1 MAKNAHKTAAPA
13 PAIQEEAILVLAE
26 QQTSEAIVE
35 SAVALLQA
43 DGDENTAETVVRAR
57 SVVPK
62 AYKATYAVR
71 ALARGDNSKA
81 AKRANGDW
89 LARELQAECVQDGKT
104 FDLQRFLA
112 ICDANGVDALAR
124 WPNRNAGWEGRLRMS
139 GAIVLRGIVG
149 KTGVL
154 RTPDGETDVR
164 SLASEGDEVAA
175 AFVAKHANG

>member
-1 MAKNAHKTAAPA
+1 MKKNSKKTELEIAAVQA
-13 PAIQEEAILVLAE
+13 EAIEVLAE
-26 QQTSEAIVE
+26 QQSGEVLVE

-43 DGDENTAETVVRAR
+43 EGDESTAETVVRAK

-62 AYKATYAVR
+62 AYKAAYAVK

-154 RTPDGETDVR
+154 RTPDGEIDVR
-164 SLASEGDEVAA
+164 SLAAEDEVAA